1 MDSSRKKYLNI
12 YLFLFVIFSKHGF
25 VQTYAQMKNRV
36 VRDIGMATI
45 PRLTTPA
52 CRVRTA
58 PEIKMQ
64 QLLPAIAPLAA
75 LPNPIPRKTESPHA
89 NIADAHPVTLFASFN
104 LLYRSSSA

>member
-1 MDSSRKKYLNI
+1 MDSSRKKSLNI

-52 CRVRTA
+52 CRVNTA
-58 PEIKMQ
+58 PESEIKYC
-64 QLLPAIAPLAA
+64 LV
-75 LPNPIPRKTESPHA
+75 
-89 NIADAHPVTLFASFN
+89 D
-104 LLYRSSSA
+104 